1 MNLENSRNRED
12 RTVALKYTRVHESAI
27 HSIGAKLSYS
37 AMKVYLYINF
47 NCNLAS
53 GVTHRL
59 SYAQIA
65 EYWGIT
71 LRSVYRGVA
80 ELEGAGLIQIKE
92 SGDLMGII
100 PHQGLIQKIAAQQS
114 YEKKERLFYQA
125 LREQINE
132 KSEGRIEPLPFA
144 GVTRLYEKLVIER
157 AKEKRFYPKAKG
169 FGHIQEKLDLYAPVH
184 DD

>member
-1 MNLENSRNRED
+1 MNLENTRHGED
-12 RTVALKYTRVHESAI
+12 RTVALRYTRIHENAI
-27 HSIGAKLSYS
+27 HAIGTKLSYS

-53 GVTHRL
+53 GITHRL
-59 SYAQIA
+59 SYSRIA

-80 ELEGAGLIQIKE
+80 ELEGAGLIHMKE
-92 SGDLMGII
+92 SGDFMGVI

-125 LREQINE
+125 LRKRIDE
-132 KSEGRIEPLPFA
+132 KSEGRTEPLPFGA
-144 GVTRLYEKLVIER
+144 RVQAL
-157 AKEKRFYPKAKG
+157 
-169 FGHIQEKLDLYAPVH
+169 
-184 DD
+184 

>member
-1 MNLENSRNRED
+1 MNLKNPQNGED
-12 RTVALKYTRVHESAI
+12 RTVALRYTRIHENAI
-27 HSIGAKLSYS
+27 HAIGTKLSYS

-53 GVTHRL
+53 GITHRL
-59 SYAQIA
+59 SYSRIA

-80 ELEGAGLIQIKE
+80 ELEGAGLIYMKD
-92 SGDLMGII
+92 SGDFMGVI
-100 PHQGLIQKIAAQQS
+100 PHQGLIQKLAAQQS

-125 LREQINE
+125 LRERINE
-132 KSEGRIEPLPFA
+132 KSEGRTEPLPFG
-144 GVTRLYEKLVIER
+144 GVCRLYEALIVER

-169 FGHIQEKLDLYAPVH
+169 FGHIKEKLELYAPAAE
-184 DD
+184 D